1 MQDCSNSIA
10 LAMELLQSC
19 TKPLSIS
26 YHAYKSREV
35 FDISD
40 TETHSL
46 MIKNFY
52 TATYLPFIITIV
64 TNVQAKKS
72 VCPENDSTENEIR
85 PDETDDRKFFF
96 FRTCWRNPRWSSTEQ
111 WYYFLLTYWS
121 LKKIHVCKLCSWN
134 ESAQTNFK
142 NIICINVCFLQF
154 VQNISLVYAQRCDWP
169 YQRLFDLG

>member
-40 TETHSL
+40 TETHAL

-72 VCPENDSTENEIR
+72 VCPENDSTENEIQL
-85 PDETDDRKFFF
+85 DETDDQKFFF
-96 FRTCWRNPRWSSTEQ
+96 FSGLVGEIPGEVLQNNGIISCWLIGPWKRYMYANYVLEMSLHRLISRT
-111 WYYFLLTYWS
+111 
-121 LKKIHVCKLCSWN
+121 
-134 ESAQTNFK
+134 
-142 NIICINVCFLQF
+142 
-154 VQNISLVYAQRCDWP
+154 
-169 YQRLFDLG
+169 